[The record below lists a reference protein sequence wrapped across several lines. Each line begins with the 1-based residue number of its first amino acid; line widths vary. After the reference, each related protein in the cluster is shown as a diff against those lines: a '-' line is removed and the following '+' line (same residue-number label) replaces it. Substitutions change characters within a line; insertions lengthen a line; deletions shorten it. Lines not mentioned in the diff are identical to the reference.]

1 VKSFDGVPLDVDVTL
16 PPTGDGPSPTIVM
29 LHGYGR
35 SKTDFEQTKAD
46 GNGQPSDAPS
56 SAHLY
61 HWNNVHFAK
70 RGYAVV
76 NYSARGLGALV
87 REARLT
93 LRSRLRRAGCT
104 FGSRV
109 RFRNARRLRGARRLK
124 VTVRYRGN
132 VVLTAAGLRARRVHV
147 RG

>member
-1 VKSFDGVPLDVDVTL
+1 
-16 PPTGDGPSPTIVM
+16 M
-29 LHGYGR
+29 LYGYGG
-35 SKTDFEQTKAD
+35 SKTDSEQTKAD

-76 NYSARGLGALV
+76 NYSARGLG
-87 REARLT
+87 
-93 LRSRLRRAGCT
+93 RSCGRPDSRFDPGLRRAGCT

-109 RFRNARRLRGARRLK
+109 RFRRARRLRGARRLK

-132 VVLTAAGLRARRVHV
+132 AVLTAAGLRARRVRV